1 MNFTHEMWL
10 SWFVVTD
17 ESILFWHLLLMKVVL
32 QPREYLWANHA
43 ASGYGD
49 SELGPAYSFLPIY
62 LMSPIMPI
70 NV

>member
-1 MNFTHEMWL
+1 
-10 SWFVVTD
+10 
-17 ESILFWHLLLMKVVL
+17 MKVVL
-32 QPREYLWANHA
+32 QPWEYLSAHHAA